1 MTLRDIQSLLNAIF
15 GSPHAAVDKI
25 FQKLTLSVARSLCD
39 SYPPV
44 SPFLSVSSVSS
55 LTNLRH
61 LKFVHRWWLHFSL
74 SLLPITVTNA
84 VILDARILNAANR
97 KFVREETEDTER
109 EVLPLIY
116 EIKWVALFFSDGE
129 LGQVEVVGQADQS
142 DAVQAHCCADAQGG
156 TAGQSTQLISMISR
170 LPTVEIPLTCF
181 TTAWLGRCTMYP
193 YWLPQ
198 NSKVIEWCHY
208 NNVNLVDTHLC
219 WRFGAVVASFVVD
232 STIRYIE
239 PS

>member
-1 MTLRDIQSLLNAIF
+1 MPYLVVHMLQLTRYFKSWHWVSRGHFATVIHQSLL
-15 GSPHAAVDKI
+15 S
-25 FQKLTLSVARSLCD
+25 SLCPL
-39 SYPPV
+39 SPP
-44 SPFLSVSSVSS
+44 S
-55 LTNLRH
+55 
-61 LKFVHRWWLHFSL
+61 
-74 SLLPITVTNA
+74 
-84 VILDARILNAANR
+84 RILNAANR